1 MRRCRCIPDS
11 AFSRS
16 VIRNWLRI
24 VKRRNPRRK
33 ALPPSPPPRLRFVK
47 PPNRPPRPAIPARQ
61 SAQKCP
67 EASPAPA
74 AQAPKYKRCCGNGTV
89 NSAPGRAAW
98 RFSPGEVPAPD
109 YREATPAAI
118 GVDRERLNGEPVL
131 KLFYPALRSVIA
143 MSETIRH
150 WRDAMNEFQLLWS
163 VTDSDRAESAG
174 APCSE
179 SGARH
184 KRRRPP
190 RSRGHRM
197 H

>member
-1 MRRCRCIPDS
+1 
-11 AFSRS
+11 
-16 VIRNWLRI
+16 
-24 VKRRNPRRK
+24 
-33 ALPPSPPPRLRFVK
+33 
-47 PPNRPPRPAIPARQ
+47 
-61 SAQKCP
+61 
-67 EASPAPA
+67 
-74 AQAPKYKRCCGNGTV
+74 V

-150 WRDAMNEFQLLWS
+150 WRDAMNDFQLLWS